1 MELSNASTLP
11 ASWYHDPVVFEQERQ
26 AIFAREW
33 QVVARSSQVGET
45 GSYVATELAGWP
57 VVVVRGE
64 DGALRGFHN
73 VCRHRAGPLVWDG
86 DGRCSRF
93 VCRYHG
99 WSYALDGALASARD
113 FGDADDFDPTL
124 FGLHPVVVQEWRGLV
139 FAVLD
144 AGAPALTDYLA
155 ELDVAAR
162 SFPME
167 DFAFATEVVHEVAAN
182 WKTYADNYH
191 EGYHVPLVHPG
202 LNRDVDATRYRVEV
216 DGPLYVHTA
225 PTRDGAVNAGCWM
238 WRYPG
243 LALNL
248 YPNGMNIERWVPVSP
263 GRTRLVYWYFFRDPD
278 GDDAADVAKMSSEI
292 TAEDVR
298 ICEAVQRN
306 LEAGVYDVGRLSP
319 RHENAVFDFQQRIRA
334 ALALGPG
341 PVQE

>member
-1 MELSNASTLP
+1 MDLSNASTLP
-11 ASWYHDPVVFEQERQ
+11 ASWYHDPAVFEQERR
-26 AIFAREW
+26 AVFARQW
-33 QVVARSSQVGET
+33 QVVGRSAQVAEP
-45 GSYVATELAGWP
+45 SRYVAADVAGRP
-57 VVVVRGE
+57 IVVVRGD
-64 DGALRGFHN
+64 DGELRGFHN

-99 WSYALDGALASARD
+99 WSYALDGSLTSARD
-113 FGDADDFDPTL
+113 FGDAADFDTAD
-124 FGLHPVVVQEWRGLV
+124 FGLHPVSVGEWRGLV

-144 AGAPALTDYLA
+144 PAVAPLADFVA

-162 SFPME
+162 TFPME
-167 DFAFATEVVHEVAAN
+167 DFAFASEVVHDVDAN

-202 LNRDVDATRYRVEV
+202 LNREVDATQYRVAV
-216 DGPLYVHTA
+216 DGPLYVHSV
-225 PTRDGAVNAGCWM
+225 PTREGAVNAGCWL

-248 YPNGMNIERWVPVSP
+248 YPDGMNVERWLPVSP
-263 GRTRLVYWYFFRDPD
+263 TRTRLSYWYFFRHPD
-278 GDDAADVAKMSSEI
+278 SPAAAEVIKMSSEI
-292 TAEDVR
+292 TAEDVV

-306 LEAGVYDVGRLSP
+306 LQAGVYDQGRLSP

-334 ALALGPG
+334 AVDG
-341 PVQE
+341 